1 MKVVCIGEVLIDFVC
16 TDVNKGL
23 NLGCNFIK
31 KAGGAPANVSACIAQ
46 LGGHSEFV
54 GAVGND
60 PFGHY
65 LLDRLNEYQVKTD
78 YVQQL
83 STPTTLAFV
92 SLADDGEREF
102 TFNRGADEQLTL
114 TDNRL
119 NSLLDDAI
127 VHFGSATALL
137 GGNLYDSY
145 LASVKLAFEQGNLI
159 VFDPNYR
166 IDLWQNNIEQFKQ
179 RTSEFFKMSDV
190 VKVSEEE
197 LELLTDCSNFRD
209 GCHRLHQ
216 LGVKLVF
223 VTMGKDGCLVSHN
236 GEQYVVPAYEIEA
249 IDTTGAGDSFIGAI
263 LYQMSVNSDIDALFK
278 DQMADFV
285 AFAQKVSSKVC
296 TKIGAMSALPTLAE
310 VNATRYTV
318 RQ

>member
-16 TDVNKGL
+16 TDVNAGL
-23 NLGCNFIK
+23 NSGCNFVK
-31 KAGGAPANVSACIAQ
+31 KAGGAPANVAACIAR

-65 LLDRLNEYQVKTD
+65 LLARLNEYQVKTS

-92 SLADDGEREF
+92 SLADEGEREF

-119 NSLLDDAI
+119 HSLLDDAI

-145 LASVKLAFEQGNLI
+145 LASAKLAFEQGNLI

-179 RTSEFFKMSDV
+179 RSSEFFNMADV

-197 LELLTDCSNFRD
+197 LELLTDCSNFSD
-209 GCHRLHQ
+209 GCHKLHQ

-223 VTMGKDGCLVSHN
+223 VTMGKEGCLVSQA
-236 GEQYVVPAYEIEA
+236 GEQYVVPAYKIEA

-263 LYQMSVNSDIDALFK
+263 LYQMSVHAGIETLYK

-285 AFAQKVSSKVC
+285 AFAEKVSGKVC

-310 VNATRYTV
+310 VNATSYTV